1 LVFLVA
7 CGACQSTKAV
17 LKLLS
22 DIHGRVENQRIL
34 VKPYFQAFDKS
45 NSSQVSRSGGA
56 SGDGG
61 DQEAGAKTAGGTDVV
76 TGSSAL

>member
-1 LVFLVA
+1 LVFLAA

-22 DIHGRVENQRIL
+22 DIHGRVESQRIL
-34 VKPYFQAFDKS
+34 TKPYFQAFDKS
-45 NSSQVSRSGGA
+45 NCSQVSRSGG
-56 SGDGG
+56 GREDD